1 LKLLLDTTY
10 FFPVIGISIKGIQED
25 AIIKLIKK
33 GYEISLSNIT
43 IFELSAKGAKYVATG
58 DIESHRVIR
67 GIRAIVYDEKI
78 EKIPLYDTSI
88 LLTSFELRRILEDF
102 LNCLILS
109 LLLIS
114 ATF

>member
-1 LKLLLDTTY
+1 MHESQVEKD
-10 FFPVIGISIKGIQED
+10 
-25 AIIKLIKK
+25 
-33 GYEISLSNIT
+33 
-43 IFELSAKGAKYVATG
+43 ATG

-67 GIRAIVYDEKI
+67 GIRAIVYVKKI
-78 EKIPLYDTSI
+78 EKIPLYNTSI
-88 LLTSFELRRILEDF
+88 LLKSFELRRILEDF